1 MDRAKVGIASLLG
14 GVAPSTLV
22 IAFFVI
28 WGASYL
34 FAMLGLG
41 GGMVYVPVMKWL
53 GFDLKTVAI
62 PLGLLLN
69 GTNTLLA
76 MIPYHKA
83 KLIDY
88 KGSWP
93 MALAAIIGSPLGAMT
108 VKYVPKKWLLIFF
121 IIAVLIAATRVLIS
135 TKAPD
140 TDNPIDFK
148 LRLIY
153 GTIAGLTVGFIG
165 GLLGIGGGFLFAPI
179 LMSMG
184 YGAKRTAA
192 TTAFVVTFSSFSGFL
207 GHVAEGHFNWVIT
220 ITLLIAVLLGSQLGA
235 RFTVK
240 TKNPRAIKMAYAI
253 LLYLIAIKLT
263 LGLYGIKL
271 K

>member
-1 MDRAKVGIASLLG
+1 MTPTISILG
-14 GVAPSTLV
+14 LS
-22 IAFFVI
+22 FVI
-28 WGASYL
+28 IWAASFL

-53 GFDLKTVAI
+53 GFDLKSVAI

-69 GTNTLLA
+69 GLNTGLA

-88 KGSWP
+88 KGALP
-93 MALAAIIGSPLGAMT
+93 FALAAIIGAPIGA
-108 VKYVPKKWLLIFF
+108 YVVQYLPTRIILILF
-121 IIAVLIAATRVLIS
+121 IIAVLTAATKVFIS

-140 TDNPIDFK
+140 RDNLIEFK
-148 LRLIY
+148 KRLIY
-153 GTIAGLTVGFIG
+153 GGLSGLLIGFIG
-165 GLLGIGGGFLFAPI
+165 GMLGIGGGFLAAPI

-184 YGAKRTAA
+184 YGAKRAAA
-192 TTAFVVTFSSFSGFL
+192 TTAYVVTFSSVSGFL
-207 GHVAEGHFNWVIT
+207 GHVAEGHFDLTTTAV
-220 ITLLIAVLLGSQLGA
+220 LVLAVLLGSQLGA

-240 TKNPRAIKMAYAI
+240 KAKPKTIKTIYAI
-253 LLYLIAIKLT
+253 ILYLIAIKLT
-263 LGLYGIKL
+263 LGLFGIKF